1 MRRPRPLRVSRLLAE
16 AHRIQAAIDRGE
28 LTDLT
33 DAARRCGLSRA
44 RVTQI
49 MNLTLLAPDIQEA
62 LLSIT
67 SEGGR
72 ELLHESGL
80 RSLTRIEHWAL
91 QRDLIS
97 PAGAP
102 ESAAGTVAP

>member
-1 MRRPRPLRVSRLLAE
+1 MRPRCQPLRVARLLAE

-28 LTDLT
+28 LIDLT

-44 RVTQI
+44 RVTQM

-72 ELLHESGL
+72 ELLHENGL
-80 RSLTRIEHWAL
+80 RALTRIEHWAL

-97 PAGAP
+97 PSGADEAGA
-102 ESAAGTVAP
+102 T